1 MIKIYL
7 KSIPFFFKYIAFF
20 RQTNKKILVNKKT
33 DIVIEG
39 FWRCGNHFAVHAF
52 LFSQKKQMV
61 IAHHF
66 HASAQIKMAV
76 KLNIPTIILIRNPYD
91 CIASSLI
98 FSPDKNPLFFIK
110 YYKVFYSSLEKI
122 KHKCIVSDF
131 KNTTEN
137 FDKIIELV
145 NRKYKSDFE
154 VFDNQSKNINIV
166 LKNIKNENIK
176 SMTRNLNDEIAIP
189 SDHKKKLKSD
199 NIALLKSNYKK
210 EMKELYNIYDQ
221 FIQS

>member
-7 KSIPFFFKYIAFF
+7 KSNPFFFKHIAFF

-33 DIVIEG
+33 DIVIDG
-39 FWRCGNHFAVHAF
+39 FWRSGNHFAVHAF

-61 IAHHF
+61 VAHHF

-76 KLNIPTIILIRNPYD
+76 KLNIPAIILIRNPYD
-91 CIASSLI
+91 CIASSLV
-98 FSPDKNPLFFIK
+98 FDPNKNPLFFIK
-110 YYKVFYSSLEKI
+110 YYKVFYSSLETI

-145 NRKYKSDFE
+145 NRKYNSDFD

-166 LKNIKNENIK
+166 LEDIKNNNIK
-176 SMTRNLNDEIAIP
+176 SMNRNLNDEIAVP
-189 SDHKKKLKSD
+189 SDHKNKLKSD
-199 NIALLKSNYKK
+199 KISLLKKRYKN
-210 EMKELYNIYDQ
+210 EMDELNTIYEQ
-221 FIQS
+221 FIQP

>member
-1 MIKIYL
+1 
-7 KSIPFFFKYIAFF
+7 
-20 RQTNKKILVNKKT
+20 
-33 DIVIEG
+33 
-39 FWRCGNHFAVHAF
+39 
-52 LFSQKKQMV
+52 MV
-61 IAHHF
+61 VAHHF

-76 KLNIPTIILIRNPYD
+76 KLNIPAIILIRNPYD
-91 CIASSLI
+91 CIASSLV

-110 YYKVFYSSLEKI
+110 YYKVFYNSLEKI
-122 KHKCIVSDF
+122 KHKCIISDF

-176 SMTRNLNDEIAIP
+176 SMNRNLNDEIAIP
-189 SDHKKKLKSD
+189 SDYKKKLKSD

>member
-33 DIVIEG
+33 DIAIEG

-61 IAHHF
+61 VAHHF

-76 KLNIPTIILIRNPYD
+76 KLNIPAIILIRNPYD
-91 CIASSLI
+91 CIASSLV

-110 YYKVFYSSLEKI
+110 YYKVFYNSLEKI
-122 KHKCIVSDF
+122 KHKCIISDF

-176 SMTRNLNDEIAIP
+176 SMNRNLNDEIAIP
-189 SDHKKKLKSD
+189 SDYKKKLKSD
-199 NIALLKSNYKK
+199 IIALLKSNYKK

>member
-7 KSIPFFFKYIAFF
+7 KSNPFFFKHIAFF

-39 FWRCGNHFAVHAF
+39 FWRSGNHFAVHAF

-61 IAHHF
+61 VAHHF

-76 KLNIPTIILIRNPYD
+76 KLNIPAIILIRNPYD
-91 CIASSLI
+91 CIASSLV
-98 FSPDKNPLFFIK
+98 FDPNKNPLFFIK
-110 YYKVFYSSLEKI
+110 YYKVFYSSLETI

-145 NRKYKSDFE
+145 NRKYNSDFD

-166 LKNIKNENIK
+166 LEDIKNNNIK
-176 SMTRNLNDEIAIP
+176 SMNRNLNDEIAVP
-189 SDHKKKLKSD
+189 SDHKNKLKSD
-199 NIALLKSNYKK
+199 KISLLKKRYKN
-210 EMKELYNIYDQ
+210 EMDELNTIYEQ
-221 FIQS
+221 FIQP

>member
-91 CIASSLI
+91 CISSSLI

-122 KHKCIVSDF
+122 KQKCIVSDF
-131 KNTTEN
+131 KSTTEN

-166 LKNIKNENIK
+166 LKNIRNENIK

-199 NIALLKSNYKK
+199 NITLLKRNYKK
-210 EMKELYNIYDQ
+210 EMKELYSIYDK
-221 FIQS
+221 FI

>member
-1 MIKIYL
+1 MKYL
-7 KSIPFFFKYIAFF
+7 
-20 RQTNKKILVNKKT
+20 ILYST
-33 DIVIEG
+33 I
-39 FWRCGNHFAVHAF
+39 FSF

-91 CIASSLI
+91 CISSSLI

-166 LKNIKNENIK
+166 LKNIRNENDLNYSLSLIKKYNIIK
-176 SMTRNLNDEIAIP
+176 SCYQKAQHYINLASNSLSIFKNCKEKNILENLTSFTLERN
-189 SDHKKKLKSD
+189 
-199 NIALLKSNYKK
+199 
-210 EMKELYNIYDQ
+210 
-221 FIQS
+221 F